1 VNASIV
7 GGFKKRNPIMFKP
20 LTVVS
25 ILTMAA
31 LVGCNTSSPRGGGMT
46 SADGFHVITPH
57 EVTLQQGAVQ
67 TVNLSLDRGDLFKQD
82 VKLSVKA
89 TPGISVDP
97 SSTTIKAS
105 AGPDALIKLT
115 AAKDAAL
122 GEYRVSV
129 TGTPSNGES
138 TMTEFR
144 VKVVTP

>member
-1 VNASIV
+1 
-7 GGFKKRNPIMFKP
+7 
-20 LTVVS
+20 
-25 ILTMAA
+25 
-31 LVGCNTSSPRGGGMT
+31 MT
-46 SADGFHVITPH
+46 SADGFRVVVPH

-67 TVNLSLDRGDLFKQD
+67 TVNVSLDRGDLFKQD
-82 VKLSVKA
+82 VKLNVKG

-97 SSTTIKAS
+97 TSTTIKAS
-105 AGPDALIKLT
+105 AGPDAMVKLT

-129 TGTPSNGES
+129 TATPANGET